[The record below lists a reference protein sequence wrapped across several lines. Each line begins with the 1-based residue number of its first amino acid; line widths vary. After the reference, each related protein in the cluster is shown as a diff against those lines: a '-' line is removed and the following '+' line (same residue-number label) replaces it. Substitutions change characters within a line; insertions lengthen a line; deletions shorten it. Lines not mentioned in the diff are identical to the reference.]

1 MNIRKNN
8 ETPTQHVMMLQLP
21 QLLLLAT
28 TMCTIANAW
37 SLQATFLNAI
47 KSSSL
52 LTDLHQQHIA
62 SPTVSHMMKSTP
74 LVDAPDEAK
83 LEFATS
89 FMGRLV
95 ANIMAKEQEL
105 LGDWKIDKIVEA
117 AGNEFDEEK
126 SHENL
131 MRILLNGYD
140 SSDSISSGDS
150 SGLGSHRSPTKVTLF
165 SFVDCPW
172 CLLAKQLLQEEYQL
186 NNDTLQIIEL
196 EDLGQEGKHLRAS
209 ISLATGRTSMPACFI
224 NGKSVG
230 GYTDGFLTDTND
242 ATGETSE
249 GFTFVPR
256 PEVDLRMTESKGLAS
271 LHETGDLRRLLL
283 EI

>member
-1 MNIRKNN
+1 MN
-8 ETPTQHVMMLQLP
+8 TTTQLMMLQLP
-21 QLLLLAT
+21 QLLLVALAII
-28 TMCTIANAW
+28 CTIANAW

-140 SSDSISSGDS
+140 SNDSIN
-150 SGLGSHRSPTKVTLF
+150 
-165 SFVDCPW
+165 CPW

-186 NNDTLQIIEL
+186 DNDTLQIIEL

-209 ISLATGRTSMPACFI
+209 ISLATGRT
-224 NGKSVG
+224 N
-230 GYTDGFLTDTND
+230 DND

-271 LHETGDLRRLLL
+271 LHETGDLRGLLL

>member
-1 MNIRKNN
+1 MNTHNY
-8 ETPTQHVMMLQLP
+8 VMMLQLP
-21 QLLLLAT
+21 QLLLILAT
-28 TMCTIANAW
+28 ICTIANAW

-117 AGNEFDEEK
+117 AGNGFDEEK

-140 SSDSISSGDS
+140 G
-150 SGLGSHRSPTKVTLF
+150 GSNNVGN
-165 SFVDCPW
+165 CPW
-172 CLLAKQLLQEEYQL
+172 CLLAKQLLLEEYQL
-186 NNDTLQIIEL
+186 ENDTLQIIEL
-196 EDLGQEGKHLRAS
+196 ENLGQEGKHLRAS

-230 GYTDGFLTDTND
+230 
-242 ATGETSE
+242 
-249 GFTFVPR
+249 
-256 PEVDLRMTESKGLAS
+256 
-271 LHETGDLRRLLL
+271 
-283 EI
+283 

>member
-1 MNIRKNN
+1 MN
-8 ETPTQHVMMLQLP
+8 TTTQLMMLQLA
-21 QLLLLAT
+21 QLLLVALAII
-28 TMCTIANAW
+28 CTIANAW

-140 SSDSISSGDS
+140 GNGSISTSDS
-150 SGLGSHRSPTKVTLF
+150 SGLTNDWSPKVTLF

-186 NNDTLQIIEL
+186 DNDTLQIIEL
-196 EDLGQEGKHLRAS
+196 ENLGQEGKHLRAS

-230 GYTDGFLTDTND
+230 GYTDGFFTDDND

-256 PEVDLRMTESKGLAS
+256 SEVDLRMTESKGLAS

-283 EI
+283 ER